1 MGHSIF
7 TEKIRALRKKA
18 GYTQEEVSAKLNI
31 QRQTYCN
38 YENESRNPPIEIIVA
53 LADLY
58 HVSVDF
64 LVRENVPAD
73 FAPLDTYQMEF
84 NNGFSTLNDD
94 RKENVLQFIRF
105 QHFLSE

>member
-18 GYTQEEVSAKLNI
+18 GYTQEEVSVKLNI

-64 LVRENVPAD
+64 LVRDNVPAD
-73 FAPLDTYQMEF
+73 LIPMDAYQAEF
-84 NNGFSTLNDD
+84 NSSFSTLDD
-94 RKENVLQFIRF
+94 SKKKNVLQFIQF
-105 QHFLSE
+105 QHYLVD